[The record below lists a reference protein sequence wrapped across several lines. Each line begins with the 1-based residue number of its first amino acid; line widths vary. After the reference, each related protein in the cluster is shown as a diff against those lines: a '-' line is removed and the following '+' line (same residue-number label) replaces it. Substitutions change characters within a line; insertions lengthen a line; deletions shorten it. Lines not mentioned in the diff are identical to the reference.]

1 MNEDKVFIEGHV
13 VGLFADTLGKK
24 GKQIKVASG
33 DIVNIDDN
41 FIYKLIGP
49 ETGHADE
56 APRYIKNILVRLRE
70 LPVHDRE
77 VWLKAIMGEFKEDFS
92 HVKWREGYEQGKFE
106 GEWVGNQLKDA
117 DKVRRE
123 LNKVKVKQF
132 VADWYEENKDEF
144 ELNLWIFLTEFD
156 EKNIDRSERFGIWL
170 GDEDN
175 NPIQTLVNMHQF
187 GYEVEEEKK
196 FFVKIKCLSEE
207 YKYLNYF
214 KSCREWLFSEK
225 EETKEYRTAQTRK
238 QLEEAGF
245 GWVFDCPGV
254 EIEEVE

>member
-1 MNEDKVFIEGHV
+1 M
-13 VGLFADTLGKK
+13 KK
-24 GKQIKVASG
+24 Q
-33 DIVNIDDN
+33 
-41 FIYKLIGP
+41 KLIEKINKIAI
-49 ETGHADE
+49 ETPFPKSKIVDHLEVIKLIEQLDE
-56 APRYIKNILVRLRE
+56 PQ
-70 LPVHDRE
+70 P
-77 VWLKAIMGEFKEDFS
+77 
-92 HVKWREGYEQGKFE
+92 
-106 GEWVGNQLKDA
+106 
-117 DKVRRE
+117 
-123 LNKVKVKQF
+123 VKVKQF

-175 NPIQTLVNMHQF
+175 NPIQALVNMHQF

-214 KSCREWLFSEK
+214 KSCREWLFSEN
-225 EETKEYRTAQTRK
+225 EETKEYRTAHTRK
-238 QLEEAGF
+238 ELEEADF
-245 GWVFDCPGV
+245 GWVFDCPGI